1 MKHCIN
7 WNNAI
12 LYILFWWITRS
23 KNKLLNLHSVQIEK
37 GNIALVLQNEMILIS
52 NVQYIESIWLWLISV
67 GTIKINFQNIFVFF
81 FTLKV
86 RAFLS
91 FFLSDVGPVCPSFP
105 SPLFLGGEGGVHSF
119 FFLEGPLCPSCLIHW
134 PSIYTTG
141 FPISCWTT
149 MFLFGIWKMKNICVI
164 RLTLFK
170 CRKMT
175 NLVQRF
181 FMADIIKSWKFLL
194 MLQKKTHCSSP
205 VCQYWCN
212 LYTV

>member
-52 NVQYIESIWLWLISV
+52 NVQYRYIESIWLRLISV
-67 GTIKINFQNIFVFF
+67 GTIKINFQNIFVVF

-91 FFLSDVGPVCPSFP
+91 LFLSDVGPVCPSFP
-105 SPLFLGGEGGVHSF
+105 SPF
-119 FFLEGPLCPSCLIHW
+119 FFGGGGP
-134 PSIYTTG
+134 
-141 FPISCWTT
+141 
-149 MFLFGIWKMKNICVI
+149 
-164 RLTLFK
+164 
-170 CRKMT
+170 
-175 NLVQRF
+175 
-181 FMADIIKSWKFLL
+181 FLL
-194 MLQKKTHCSSP
+194 LSRRPTLPQLSNPLTIYIHNRLSNQLLNHHVSIWYLKNEKYLCD
-205 VCQYWCN
+205 
-212 LYTV
+212 